1 MSLTSSN
8 VSVSVT
14 TRVMTVTDLLTARP
28 FKPITAVHYLL
39 SLRKL
44 LQNCGRIYKIL
55 HDSAR
60 FCKILR
66 DFVRIYVFK
75 KGLLVKYHVWYI
87 LGKCESLLEN

>member
-14 TRVMTVTDLLTARP
+14 TRVMTVTDLLAVRP
-28 FKPITAVHYLL
+28 YRPLTAVHYLL
-39 SLRKL
+39 SLRKV

-66 DFVRIYVFK
+66 DFVRLHVFK
-75 KGLLVKYHVWYI
+75 KGLLKYQVWYI
-87 LGKCESLLEN
+87 LEKCESLVEN